1 VSAGPPPILTPE
13 AFQAAT
19 HVSRETLDR
28 LEAYAAL
35 LGRWQPAVNLVA
47 ASTLPDL
54 WRRHMLDSAQL
65 LPYLPATPCL
75 LADLG
80 SGAGFP
86 GLVLAIMGAGEVE
99 LVEADGRKCAFLR
112 EAIRVSGAA
121 ARVREGRIEVGTAR
135 RFAVVTAR
143 ALAPLAKLLGYA
155 QKSLAP
161 SGIALFLKGKRLEEE
176 LTDAG
181 KAWKMTLERF
191 PSLTDPGGWVLRVR
205 EITRV
210 RSIR

>member
-1 VSAGPPPILTPE
+1 MFHVKHWTGSRPMPPSWGAGSPRSIWWRPAPFPISG
-13 AFQAAT
+13 AAIC
-19 HVSRETLDR
+19 S
-28 LEAYAAL
+28 
-35 LGRWQPAVNLVA
+35 N
-47 ASTLPDL
+47 
-54 WRRHMLDSAQL
+54 SAQL

-161 SGIALFLKGKRLEEE
+161 GGIALFLKGKRLEEE

>member
-1 VSAGPPPILTPE
+1 MSATPPLTPE
-13 AFQAAT
+13 AFQATT

-35 LGRWQPAVNLVA
+35 LRRWQPKVNLVA
-47 ASTLPDL
+47 ASTIPDL

-65 LPYLPATPCL
+65 LPYLPGAPCPL
-75 LADLG
+75 VDLG

-99 LVEADGRKCAFLR
+99 LVEADARKCVFLR

-121 ARVREGRIEVGTAR
+121 ARVREGRIEADAAAT
-135 RFAVVTAR
+135 FAVVTAR

-155 QKSLAP
+155 EKYLVP
-161 SGIALFLKGKRLEEE
+161 GGIALFLKGKRLEEE
-176 LTDAG
+176 LTEAG

-210 RSIR
+210 RSTR

>member
-1 VSAGPPPILTPE
+1 MA
-13 AFQAAT
+13 
-19 HVSRETLDR
+19 R

-35 LGRWQPAVNLVA
+35 LRRWNRRSIWWRPAPFPMSGA
-47 ASTLPDL
+47 AICSTRPSCC
-54 WRRHMLDSAQL
+54 R
-65 LPYLPATPCL
+65 YLPAKPCL

-112 EAIRVSGAA
+112 EAMRVSGAA

-143 ALAPLAKLLGYA
+143 ALAPLAKLLG
-155 QKSLAP
+155 
-161 SGIALFLKGKRLEEE
+161 
-176 LTDAG
+176 
-181 KAWKMTLERF
+181 
-191 PSLTDPGGWVLRVR
+191 
-205 EITRV
+205 
-210 RSIR
+210 